1 MKIKP
6 LNDWV
11 VIQPVDAEE
20 KTAGGLF
27 IPEKAKEKPQV
38 GVVEAV
44 GPGRYKADE
53 DKGKDKKKDKKFIP
67 TEVKRGDKVLYEKY
81 MISDIEVDGKTVV
94 MVREEYILGVLE

>member
-20 KTAGGLF
+20 KTAGGII
-27 IPEKAKEKPQV
+27 IPEKAKEKPQI

-44 GPGRYKADE
+44 GPGKYKPVDA
-53 DKGKDKKKDKKFIP
+53 KGKSKEKKFVP

-94 MVREEYILGVLE
+94 MVREEYILGIFK

>member
-6 LNDWV
+6 LGDWV
-11 VIQPVDAEE
+11 VIQPVDADE
-20 KTAGGLF
+20 KTAGGII

-44 GPGRYKADE
+44 GPGKYKDKE
-53 DKGKDKKKDKKFIP
+53 GKGKDKKKEKEFIP

-94 MVREEYILGVLE
+94 MVREEYILGIIE